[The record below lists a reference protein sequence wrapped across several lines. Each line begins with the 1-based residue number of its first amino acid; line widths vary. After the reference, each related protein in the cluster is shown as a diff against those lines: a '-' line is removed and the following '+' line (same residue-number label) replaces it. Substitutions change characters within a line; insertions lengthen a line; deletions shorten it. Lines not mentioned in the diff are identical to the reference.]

1 MTLMIPSKNNRHA
14 SRPLDPVYNFPPI
27 HDAIPYY
34 IPFVIHYKLIIPYY
48 VPFHFRH
55 LLDHRCC
62 RHPSL
67 QDRTNTPDPL
77 PHLYQSASF
86 SRDSSRDRGGGLTL
100 PHNTSST
107 VRGHRGYIPEYKPDT
122 SPARKS
128 DTARSVS

>member
-14 SRPLDPVYNFPPI
+14 SNSLDPVYNFPPL

-48 VPFHFRH
+48 VPFHFRR

-77 PHLYQSASF
+77 PHLYLSASF
-86 SRDSSRDRGGGLTL
+86 SRDSSGEGDSLFHTTLRAPFSVTEDTYPSTNLTHPLLANMTLRD
-100 PHNTSST
+100 P
-107 VRGHRGYIPEYKPDT
+107 
-122 SPARKS
+122 
-128 DTARSVS
+128 